1 MRRILIVLM
10 LLLSVLAL
18 AACGAKEEAV
28 TEEGAAHAV
37 KQDETA
43 EEGLA
48 WHDYSEGMAL
58 AGAEGKYVLVD
69 FWTTWCKWCKVM
81 DTDTYSDETVQARLA
96 ESFVAIKVNAES
108 DEAQGAGDAPSGRA
122 LAGQYQVSS
131 FPTTWF
137 VDPQGQKIAPLP
149 GFMPPEQFVVV
160 LDFISTGAYQNG
172 SFQEY
177 QASLDKS
184 EG

>member
-1 MRRILIVLM
+1 MRPTLIALLM
-10 LLLSVLAL
+10 LLTVFAL
-18 AACGAKEEAV
+18 AACGGKEEAA
-28 TEEGAAHAV
+28 TEETAV
-37 KQDETA
+37 ARHEEA
-43 EEGLA
+43 PEEGLV
-48 WHDYSEGMAL
+48 WRNYT
-58 AGAEGKYVLVD
+58 EGKYVLVD

-81 DTDTYSDETVQARLA
+81 DTDTYSDESVQAKLA

-108 DEAQGAGDAPSGRA
+108 DDAQGEDGAPSGRA

-137 VDPQGQKIAPLP
+137 VDPEGQKIAPLP

-160 LDFISTGAYQNG
+160 LDFISTGAYKDG
-172 SFQEY
+172 TFQEY

-184 EG
+184 ED